1 MGSVV
6 PLSGRGAPA
15 GSDKPY
21 SLTPGKAYDRFGLDT
36 HLRLMYLSI
45 GRLHQSPDLSDV
57 ALDDY
62 RIRRGDRL
70 EPLIIG
76 FRYSA
81 AFRDDSFFRDPLTPL
96 VKAGVL
102 TDVKDAHDVRRD
114 EGIPWVAL
122 WTPVPLG
129 NGLNAVVDLLL
140 YKRGNAKPNIP
151 YLGEG
156 LYCARNAGLAK
167 H

>member
-1 MGSVV
+1 
-6 PLSGRGAPA
+6 
-15 GSDKPY
+15 
-21 SLTPGKAYDRFGLDT
+21 
-36 HLRLMYLSI
+36 
-45 GRLHQSPDLSDV
+45 
-57 ALDDY
+57 
-62 RIRRGDRL
+62 
-70 EPLIIG
+70 
-76 FRYSA
+76 
-81 AFRDDSFFRDPLTPL
+81 
-96 VKAGVL
+96 
-102 TDVKDAHDVRRD
+102 
-114 EGIPWVAL
+114 WVAL